1 MKHTTGDRPK
11 HRTKADKLENL
22 FHTLL
27 LDLGSRIADNE
38 INIKNA
44 TNFKYKYES
53 IFLEIIEN
61 NVDLADVSNRRELLI
76 AFLDDI
82 NARSYEHIKTDE
94 GKVDAFISNL

>member
-61 NVDLADVSNRRELLI
+61 NVDLDCVSKPLTDNEIWEKMSKDKI
-76 AFLDDI
+76 AC
-82 NARSYEHIKTDE
+82 NTKQVE
-94 GKVDAFISNL
+94 GAKWYRDNVC